1 MTLYS
6 AAGSITAAEYSA
18 KWPLEKG
25 EVTKRAAIRR
35 QENMGSIHAAVDG
48 TAVKTVFLGR
58 LSRKLTLVISKWQLE
73 SSGISR

>member
-25 EVTKRAAIRR
+25 DGTKKAAMRR
-35 QENMGSIHAAVDG
+35 QESMGTIHAAVDG
-48 TAVKTVFLGR
+48 TAVKTVFFGR
-58 LSRKLTLVISKWQLE
+58 LARKLTLVISNWQLE